1 MQEAVAPSSPPLFP
15 QSSDLTRS
23 TITLIHSQNSAI
35 PALLEGN
42 DPVVPSKGVM
52 VLTES
57 RRNEAYSCRFSR
69 EGFSRHPNSTLSE
82 EPSHTIFWWL
92 PQFPEARSSPP
103 LSLRADSPK
112 SVSHL
117 LHWQC
122 TPFGC
127 QESGALAEGGQ
138 AERKRY
144 ITAAALRHDVRVWK
158 PKKA

>member
-23 TITLIHSQNSAI
+23 TITLTHSQNSAI

-122 TPFGC
+122 TPFWVPRKWCFSRGR
-127 QESGALAEGGQ
+127 SGGKEKIHNCSCTEA
-138 AERKRY
+138 
-144 ITAAALRHDVRVWK
+144 
-158 PKKA
+158 